1 MTLGAAIG
9 AALPMLQDAAE
20 SMQVDVGE
28 LRRAGTLGRPDVVT
42 GAVTAPH
49 TVIYAGPGRVKPMG
63 RVGAGGVDG
72 GEARDSDL
80 LFVVSLPITV
90 TDARPGDMWV
100 TTSSADPEVASRVLR
115 VVEVEAGTHIT
126 ARRLTCE
133 LVERRQ
139 P

>member
-1 MTLGAAIG
+1 MTARSVTLLGQRAA
-9 AALPMLQDAAE
+9 AALRE
-20 SMQVDVGE
+20 DVGE
-28 LRRAGTLGRPDVVT
+28 LRRPGPLGTPDVVT
-42 GAVTAPH
+42 GVVTPSH
-49 TVIYAGPGRVKPMG
+49 TVVYAGPGRVKPMG
-63 RVGAGGVDG
+63 RVTAGGVDS
-72 GEARDSDL
+72 GEARDSQL
-80 LFVVSLPITV
+80 MFIVSLPITV
-90 TDARPGDMWV
+90 TDARPGDLWV